1 MKKLITTISL
11 CTMILSGVTMMMT
24 GCSSSSDDDS
34 LIPLVLAKKQSSVKN
49 VQPSETPAEEKKEES
64 YQINVYLITDGLK
77 SQKPMVISNLKVKT
91 VFEDLEIYSDEEC
104 TKKWDES
111 KVSTLYV
118 KLETQEVVIAK
129 VMVFKVLDGVCETT
143 GTEAILKKATALY
156 SSYSL
161 CIDTDCKTK
170 WDGTTEVEKLYYAV
184 NTIKV
189 YTVKDGVLQDNPVD
203 VLSDAVKTTY
213 TEKVY
218 SDKEGKTE
226 WDGDISVKNLYII
239 KTSEAKELP
248 VILIA
253 GDFNSAKVATNKIGS
268 KKAYFDVLGY
278 DPDTLKAYGGG
289 ATAGAAEDGTYTLIF
304 KVYGGADGSTKI
316 CSGKEELSKAIGEK
330 MNLTTGGQKNLK
342 YTGIKKDS
350 DYRIW
355 IESTSEENGFIVTME
370 ELKELPV
377 IVMAGDFSSSKLAL
391 TADGKSKAYYDIKG
405 YNPET
410 LKAYGGGAT
419 AGAAEDGTYTL
430 IFKAYAGADGSIKI
444 CSGSEDL
451 IAAYGESMFITTGG
465 QKNLRYTGIKAEK
478 NYRIT
483 IESTSDENAF
493 VVSILEIE

>member
-316 CSGKEELSKAIGEK
+316 CSGKEDLSKAIGEK

-419 AGAAEDGTYTL
+419 AGA
-430 IFKAYAGADGSIKI
+430 DGSIKI

>member
-1 MKKLITTISL
+1 MKKILTTISL

-24 GCSSSSDDDS
+24 SCSSSSDDDS

-64 YQINVYLITDGLK
+64 YQINVYLITDGVK
-77 SQKPMVISNLKVKT
+77 SQKPMVLSNLKVKT
-91 VFEDLEIYSDEEC
+91 VYEDLGIYTDEEC

-161 CIDTDCKTK
+161 CTDTDCKTK

-213 TEKVY
+213 TEKVF
-218 SDKEGKTE
+218 SDKEGTTE
-226 WDGDISVKNLYII
+226 WDGDINVKNLYII

-253 GDFNSAKVATNKIGS
+253 GDFSSAKVATNKMGS

-278 DPDTLKAYGGG
+278 DPVALQAYNGG
-289 ATAGAAEDGTYTLIF
+289 AKAGAAEDGTYTLIF

-316 CSGKEELSKAIGEK
+316 CNGKDDLTKAVGEK
-330 MNLTTGGQKNLK
+330 MNITIGGQKNLK
-342 YTGIKKDS
+342 
-350 DYRIW
+350 
-355 IESTSEENGFIVTME
+355 
-370 ELKELPV
+370 
-377 IVMAGDFSSSKLAL
+377 
-391 TADGKSKAYYDIKG
+391 
-405 YNPET
+405 
-410 LKAYGGGAT
+410 
-419 AGAAEDGTYTL
+419 
-430 IFKAYAGADGSIKI
+430 
-444 CSGSEDL
+444 C
-451 IAAYGESMFITTGG
+451 
-465 QKNLRYTGIKAEK
+465 TGIKAGS

>member
-64 YQINVYLITDGLK
+64 YQINIYLITDGLK

-161 CIDTDCKTK
+161 CTDADCKTK

-213 TEKVY
+213 SEKVF
-218 SDKEGKTE
+218 SDKEGTTE
-226 WDGDISVKNLYII
+226 WDGDINVKNLYII

-253 GDFNSAKVATNKIGS
+253 GDFNSNKVATNKVGS
-268 KKAYFDVLGY
+268 KKAYFDVMGY
-278 DPDTLKAYGGG
+278 DPEALKAYGGG

-316 CSGKEELSKAIGEK
+316 CSGSEDLSKAVGEK

-342 YTGIKKDS
+342 YTGIKAGS

-355 IESTSEENGFIVTME
+355 IESTSEENGFIVTIE

-377 IVMAGDFSSSKLAL
+377 IVMAGDFSSSKLTL
-391 TADGKSKAYYDIKG
+391 TADGKSKAYYDVMG
-405 YNPET
+405 YDPDA

-419 AGAAEDGTYTL
+419 AGAAEDGSYTL
-430 IFKAYAGADGSIKI
+430 IFKAYAGADGSTKI

-451 IAAYGESMFITTGG
+451 TVAFGESMLITTGG
-465 QKNLRYTGIKAEK
+465 QKNLKCTGIKAGS